1 MQEFTV
7 HSLDA
12 YAPLITAIM
21 EEDSARVIVL
31 TGDLGAG
38 KTSFTKEFIKSL
50 GSTDTASSPTF
61 SLVNAYAL
69 GDETIYHFDLYRI
82 ETMEELLDLGFEE
95 YLDNGKYILIEWP
108 ELAIP
113 LLQQDYLSLEF
124 HILNTSSRKITLTR
138 I

>member
-1 MQEFTV
+1 VQEFTV